1 MRFTLRWALP
11 LAAFIVLGA
20 WLVSREPRGNDK
32 QPDELLVGI
41 LVDPIFYQPGSAAS
55 EPGGF
60 ELEAL
65 QAFAE
70 SRQKRL
76 RLVPAANPG
85 ALVELLADG
94 DRNGIDFIASTPI
107 RAGMNIRYSI
117 PLREE
122 RPLVVQHADS
132 VPLGGT
138 DSLAHRTVE
147 VLPGTL
153 QEAALQELA
162 ASAPVSIDRPLVASE
177 IDLLGRI
184 ANRQAQLAA
193 TDTAHFDVA
202 VNFFPDLVV
211 ALELP
216 GKVEYAWGFRPEDE
230 DLRKAADAFIVD
242 FRRSGRLAR
251 LHDRYFGHIKRI
263 NPIAAMRFIED
274 TRRVLPRFRSMFERA
289 ASMVGMDWRLLAA
302 LAYQESKWDPLA
314 TSYTNVRGIM
324 MLTEETADRLGVGNR
339 LDAAESIL
347 AGARYLAELAG
358 RLPDEV
364 PEPDRL
370 WMALA
375 AYNLG
380 YGHLNGARQIA
391 VGMKRDPTS
400 WYDMKKVLPLMSQ
413 PEYYER
419 LKSGPA
425 RGGEAVILVE
435 NVRTYYDIL
444 RRHQPARLSPLQ
456 TGLAMQQ

>member
-1 MRFTLRWALP
+1 MRLRLHWALFGIG
-11 LAAFIVLGA
+11 LIVAAGWWAATHQHGIKK
-20 WLVSREPRGNDK
+20 R
-32 QPDELLVGI
+32 PDELVVGI
-41 LVDPIFYQPGSAAS
+41 LVDPVFYQPASATGEAS
-55 EPGGF
+55 GF
-60 ELEAL
+60 ELETL

-85 ALVELLADG
+85 ALVELLTNS
-94 DRNGIDFIASTPI
+94 DRDGIDFIASTPI
-107 RAGMNIRYSI
+107 RADMDLRYSV

-132 VPLGGT
+132 VPLGGVE
-138 DSLAHRTVE
+138 SLAHRTVE

-162 ASAPVSIDRPLVASE
+162 ASVPVAIDRPLVASE
-177 IDLLGRI
+177 IDLLGRL
-184 ANRQAQLAA
+184 ANRQAELAA

-202 VNFFPDLVV
+202 VNFFPDLAV

-216 GKVEYAWGFRPEDE
+216 GKVAHAWAFRPGEDA
-230 DLRKAADAFIVD
+230 LRAAADAFIAD

-263 NPIAAMRFIED
+263 DPIAATRFID
-274 TRRVLPRFRSMFERA
+274 DMRRVLPRFRTLFERA
-289 ASMVGMDWRLLAA
+289 AGLTGLDWRLLAA
-302 LAYQESKWDPLA
+302 LAYQESRWDPLA

-358 RLPDEV
+358 RLADEV

-370 WMALA
+370 WLALA

-391 VGMKRDPTS
+391 AGLKRDPAS
-400 WYDMKKVLPLMSQ
+400 WYDMKKVLPLMSR
-413 PEYYER
+413 PEFYER

-444 RRHQPARLSPLQ
+444 RRHEPARRSPLQ
-456 TGLAMQQ
+456 TGLAMQ

>member
-1 MRFTLRWALP
+1 MRFKLRWALP
-11 LAAFIVLGA
+11 LVAFVVVGA
-20 WLVSREPRGNDK
+20 WLFDFGPRRIDK

-41 LVDPIFYQPGSAAS
+41 LVDPVFYQPGSASGEAS
-55 EPGGF
+55 GF

-70 SRQKRL
+70 ARRKRL

-94 DRNGIDFIASTPI
+94 ERNGIDFVASTPI
-107 RAGMNIRYSI
+107 RADKNIRYSS

-122 RPLVVQHADS
+122 QPLVVQHADS
-132 VPLGGT
+132 VPLGDT
-138 DSLAHRTVE
+138 DSFAQRTVE

-153 QEAALQELA
+153 QEAALETLA
-162 ASAPVSIDRPLVASE
+162 ATVPFAINRPLVASE
-177 IDLLGRI
+177 IDLLGRL
-184 ANRQAQLAA
+184 ANRQAELVA
-193 TDTAHFDVA
+193 TDTAHFNVA
-202 VNFFPDLVV
+202 VNFFPDIVV
-211 ALELP
+211 AHELP
-216 GKVEYAWGFRPEDE
+216 GKVEYAWAFRPQDNE
-230 DLRKAADAFIVD
+230 LRTAADAFIAD

-263 NPIAAMRFIED
+263 NPMAAMRFIED
-274 TRRVLPRFRSMFERA
+274 MRRVLPRFRPLFERA
-289 ASMVGMDWRLLAA
+289 ATMTGMDWRMLAA

-380 YGHLNGARQIA
+380 YGHFNGARQLA
-391 VGMKRDPTS
+391 AGMKRDPTS
-400 WYDMKKVLPLMSQ
+400 WYDMKKVLPLMSR

-444 RRHQPARLSPLQ
+444 RRHEPARRSPLQ
-456 TGLAMQQ
+456 TGLAMQ

>member
-11 LAAFIVLGA
+11 LAAFIAVGGWLFGLG
-20 WLVSREPRGNDK
+20 SRGVDK

-41 LVDPIFYQPGSAAS
+41 LVDPVFYQPGSAAGEAS
-55 EPGGF
+55 GF

-65 QAFAE
+65 QAFAD

-94 DRNGIDFIASTPI
+94 GRNGIDFIASTSI
-107 RAGMNIRYSI
+107 RADASIRYSQ

-132 VPLGGT
+132 VPLGGAE
-138 DSLAHRTVE
+138 SLAHRTVE
-147 VLPGTL
+147 VLPGTR

-162 ASAPVSIDRPLVASE
+162 ATVPMTIERPLVASE

-184 ANRQAQLAA
+184 ANRQAGFAA

-211 ALELP
+211 AQELA
-216 GKVEYAWGFRPEDE
+216 GKVEYAWGFRSHDN
-230 DLRKAADAFIVD
+230 DLRDAADAFIAD
-242 FRRSGRLAR
+242 FRRGGRLAR
-251 LHDRYFGHIKRI
+251 LHDRYFGHVKRI
-263 NPIAAMRFIED
+263 NPMAAMRFIED
-274 TRRVLPRFRSMFERA
+274 MRRVLPRFRPLFERA
-289 ASMVGMDWRLLAA
+289 ASTTGLDWRMLAA

-314 TSYTNVRGIM
+314 TSHTNVRGIM
-324 MLTEETADRLGVGNR
+324 MLTEETADALGVNNR
-339 LDAAESIL
+339 LDPWQSIM
-347 AGARYLAELAG
+347 AGSRYLLDLKS
-358 RLPDEV
+358 RLPDTI

-370 WMALA
+370 WLALA

-380 YGHLNGARQIA
+380 YGHLNGARQLA
-391 VGMKRDPTS
+391 PSMKRDPAS
-400 WYDMKKVLPLMSQ
+400 WYDMKQVLPLMSR

-444 RRHQPARLSPLQ
+444 RRHEPAHRSPLQ
-456 TGLAMQQ
+456 TGLAMQ

>member
-1 MRFTLRWALP
+1 MRLGLRWTLLGIGLIVAAGW
-11 LAAFIVLGA
+11 LAATHQHGIKKRPNEFV
-20 WLVSREPRGNDK
+20 
-32 QPDELLVGI
+32 VGI
-41 LVDPIFYQPGSAAS
+41 LVDPVFYQPAS
-55 EPGGF
+55 TTSEASGF

-65 QAFAE
+65 QAFAD

-94 DRNGIDFIASTPI
+94 DRSGIDFIASTPI
-107 RAGMNIRYSI
+107 RADTNLRYSA

-132 VPLGGT
+132 VPLGGAE
-138 DSLAHRTVE
+138 SLARRTVE

-162 ASAPVSIDRPLVASE
+162 ATVPMTIERPLVASE

-184 ANRQAQLAA
+184 ANRQAELAA

-202 VNFFPDLVV
+202 VNFFPDLLV
-211 ALELP
+211 AQELA
-216 GKVEYAWGFRPEDE
+216 GRVEYAWGFRSRDD
-230 DLRKAADAFIVD
+230 DLRDAADAFIAE

-274 TRRVLPRFRSMFERA
+274 MRRVLPRFRPLFERA
-289 ASMVGMDWRLLAA
+289 ASMTGMDWRMLAA

-314 TSYTNVRGIM
+314 TSSTNVRGIM

-358 RLPDEV
+358 RLPDDV
-364 PEPDRL
+364 SDPDRL
-370 WMALA
+370 WLALA

-380 YGHLNGARQIA
+380 YGHLNGARRLA
-391 VGMKRDPTS
+391 PGMKRDPAS
-400 WYDMKKVLPLMSQ
+400 WYDMKQVLPLMSR

-444 RRHQPARLSPLQ
+444 RRHEPVHRSPLQ
-456 TGLAMQQ
+456 TGLAMQ